1 MVVHKLSCTVQ
12 YAKLTEG
19 PGQVHLLPI
28 MVYLVPAMYFMYTI
42 SAIVHRGVLSPY
54 NAFHVHNL
62 GYCPSKSLQCISCT
76 KSRLLSIK
84 VPAVHFMYTISAI
97 VHRGVLS
104 PCNAF
109 HVHNLGYCPSKSLQC
124 ISCTQSRLLTTS
136 GTISTLGSRPDSGFR
151 PSI

>member
-42 SAIVHRGVLSPY
+42 SAIVHRGVLSPC
-54 NAFHVHNL
+54 NAFHVQNL

-76 KSRLLSIK
+76 QSRLLSIK

-97 VHRGVLS
+97 VHQS

-109 HVHNLGYCPSKSLQC
+109 HVHNLGYCPSKSLQW

-136 GTISTLGSRPDSGFR
+136 DTISTLGSRPDSGFR